1 MGAKGTSVTSNQIG
15 AATQEI
21 LRQASVALGGRD
33 VWLWE
38 VTGVDQLVPRASSD
52 PGAASRSPD
61 VDVYSTIDR
70 WNIPI
75 IQGSRWIG
83 SRVWAQ
89 GPWVI
94 APVRSR
100 PPAPP
105 PHGAERRSR
114 ERITL
119 ELAGLCLGLDDR
131 VGGRDGAS
139 VPATLVHELGN
150 PLAAARAAL
159 QLVMESLGRA
169 TDLPAARR
177 LELLDELGLVNDDI
191 DRAVESLRA
200 LRARLQNPSAG

>member
-1 MGAKGTSVTSNQIG
+1 
-15 AATQEI
+15 
-21 LRQASVALGGRD
+21 

-38 VTGVDQLVPRASSD
+38 VNHADRLVPRAASN

-61 VDVYSTIDR
+61 VDVYSTIER
-70 WNIPI
+70 WRIPI
-75 IQGSRWIG
+75 LPGSRWVG

-100 PPAPP
+100 APAPP
-105 PHGAERRSR
+105 PDGAERRSR

-119 ELAGLCLGLDDR
+119 ELAGLCLGLGDR
-131 VGGRDGAS
+131 AGGREGAS
-139 VPATLVHELGN
+139 VPAALVHELGN

-159 QLVMESLGRA
+159 QLVMESLGKA

-191 DRAVESLRA
+191 DRAVESLRS
-200 LRARLQNPSAG
+200 LRTRLRPPPTE